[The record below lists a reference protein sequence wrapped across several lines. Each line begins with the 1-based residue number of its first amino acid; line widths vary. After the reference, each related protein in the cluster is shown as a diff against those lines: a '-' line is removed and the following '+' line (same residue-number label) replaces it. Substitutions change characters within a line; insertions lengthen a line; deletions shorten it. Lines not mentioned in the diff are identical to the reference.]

1 MSQAGQGAL
10 FEQFL
15 RLKAK
20 LEAEGLFDAARKRE
34 LPIAPRGIGL
44 VTSLGAAA
52 LHDVITALQRRV
64 PHIPVIVS
72 PASVQGV
79 GAPQELCQAL
89 ANLYQ
94 YNEQI
99 RQLEANLMHKAARA
113 PIDVILLVRGGG
125 SLEDLWA
132 FNDETLARTIAQSPV
147 PVISGVGHETD
158 FTIADF
164 VADLR
169 APTPT
174 AAAELVS
181 QSRDAWL
188 AAVDMMQERLQDA
201 ANRHLDAH
209 NQHLDRTTQRLGRP
223 AQGIGRQQQVV
234 ESQFQRMRFALK
246 SQMNQF
252 QQNLNTQQ
260 TEFPVA
266 FQKLLSLIH
275 I

>member
-1 MSQAGQGAL
+1 MA
-10 FEQFL
+10 
-15 RLKAK
+15 
-20 LEAEGLFDAARKRE
+20 
-34 LPIAPRGIGL
+34 
-44 VTSLGAAA
+44 V
-52 LHDVITALQRRV
+52 
-64 PHIPVIVS
+64 
-72 PASVQGV
+72 
-79 GAPQELCQAL
+79 
-89 ANLYQ
+89 
-94 YNEQI
+94 
-99 RQLEANLMHKAARA
+99 RA

-201 ANRHLDAH
+201 ANRHLDTH

-234 ESQFQRMRFALK
+234 ESQFQRMRFAVK

-260 TEFPVA
+260 TEFPHSFSKVIERFA
-266 FQKLLSLIH
+266 SSFIATCTKFVIVGSAIGAATRLCLGGGCDWRDGNRCQKNQDGSRFACDPR
-275 I
+275 